1 MPKMSDFFEILK
13 GFFGNAVSGMILSN
27 GKLINSISCVSWLVF
42 NLSSKIYDFQKGKRI
57 SKDLKR
63 ILNK

>member
-42 NLSSKIYDFQKGKRI
+42 NLSLQKFMTFRKVKESLRI
-57 SKDLKR
+57 
-63 ILNK
+63 